1 MVMVGV
7 VAAGGGGGG
16 GGACQLFL
24 SALNTEFTLF
34 KSRFIC

>member
-1 MVMVGV
+1 MVVVGV

-24 SALNTEFTLF
+24 SARSTQIITLQ
-34 KSRFIC
+34 